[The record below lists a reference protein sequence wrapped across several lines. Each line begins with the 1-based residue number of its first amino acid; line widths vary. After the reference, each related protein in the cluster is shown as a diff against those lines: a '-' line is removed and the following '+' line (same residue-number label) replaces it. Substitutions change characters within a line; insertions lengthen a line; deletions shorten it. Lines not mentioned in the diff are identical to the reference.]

1 MALESFRCHQE
12 KVLEAFKK
20 YIDEG
25 NRLCEIKISFKG
37 GRIPDYSDV
46 PVQLLYELRYSY
58 AYAFDYLRMYRKAL
72 SELSRYKTPEF
83 VKVVSFGSGNRLDYW
98 ALANATNEID
108 EGIRVKYLGIDRIDW
123 VFPFGWRKGDLS
135 LSAGKDFFE
144 AFSNEE
150 IRSADI
156 YTFPMSISEIAKKD
170 VDAFASALV
179 HLVSDKIRFIIIAR
193 IRDTDS
199 ASKRIDNERFEKIN
213 EALKANGYRGEKIE
227 LEPHSTDE
235 RGLVRVVSKGNHLYN
250 LVEAE
255 QLLDNLCAACKADC
269 DRKGEAG
276 GDDCKRIDC
285 PGWDVDRCILEPK
298 VKKYTSDDACI
309 MYFYRKKEK
318 EKEEIPF

>member
-1 MALESFRCHQE
+1 MALESFKNHQK
-12 KVLEAFKK
+12 KVFDAFNK

-25 NRLCEIKISFKG
+25 NRLCDIKISFKG
-37 GRIPDYSDV
+37 GKFPDYSMI

-83 VKVVSFGSGNRLDYW
+83 VKVVSFGCGNKLDYW

-179 HLVSDKIRFIIIAR
+179 HLVSEKIRFIIIAR
-193 IRDTDS
+193 IRDTDPK
-199 ASKRIDNERFEKIN
+199 SKEMDQERISKIN
-213 EALKANGYRGEKIE
+213 DMLKESGYMSKEIE
-227 LEPHSTDE
+227 MDPISKDE

-255 QLLDNLCAACKADC
+255 QLLDNLCTACKADC
-269 DRKGEAG
+269 DRKVYTDGS
-276 GDDCKRIDC
+276 DCKRMDC
-285 PGWDVDRCILEPK
+285 PGWDVDSCILEPK

-318 EKEEIPF
+318 EEIPF

>member
-1 MALESFRCHQE
+1 M
-12 KVLEAFKK
+12 
-20 YIDEG
+20 
-25 NRLCEIKISFKG
+25 
-37 GRIPDYSDV
+37 P
-46 PVQLLYELRYSY
+46 
-58 AYAFDYLRMYRKAL
+58 
-72 SELSRYKTPEF
+72 
-83 VKVVSFGSGNRLDYW
+83 
-98 ALANATNEID
+98 
-108 EGIRVKYLGIDRIDW
+108 
-123 VFPFGWRKGDLS
+123 
-135 LSAGKDFFE
+135 
-144 AFSNEE
+144 
-150 IRSADI
+150 
-156 YTFPMSISEIAKKD
+156 
-170 VDAFASALV
+170 
-179 HLVSDKIRFIIIAR
+179 FIIIAR